1 MPGIDPSIIVHK
13 LNVSPSFLPI
23 RQKKQVFTQ
32 ERDKA
37 IAEEVQKL
45 LEADFIREVYYPDWL
60 ANVVMVKKA
69 NGKWMICVD
78 FTNLNKA
85 CPKDS
90 YPLLRIDT
98 LVDSTARHQ
107 LLSFMDAFLVYNQI
121 KMEEANQEK
130 TSFVTNQGLF
140 CYKVIPFRLKKCWGN
155 IPEVNEKNV
164 CTLDW
169 EECTSLC

>member
-69 NGKWMICVD
+69 I
-78 FTNLNKA
+78 
-85 CPKDS
+85 
-90 YPLLRIDT
+90 
-98 LVDSTARHQ
+98 
-107 LLSFMDAFLVYNQI
+107 
-121 KMEEANQEK
+121 
-130 TSFVTNQGLF
+130 
-140 CYKVIPFRLKKCWGN
+140 GN
-155 IPEVNEKNV
+155 
-164 CTLDW
+164 
-169 EECTSLC
+169 